1 MKSVAEFL
9 YIKRFSQ
16 RPGPF
21 EKTWAQS
28 QSDIRMDQMKERNND
43 RDRER
48 RKYKGERNVKKR
60 SEEKDK
66 ESSKNNRCKQI
77 IGIKQAK
84 YGSLSK

>member
-48 RKYKGERNVKKR
+48 RQYNDQKKGQR
-60 SEEKDK
+60 
-66 ESSKNNRCKQI
+66 KQ
-77 IGIKQAK
+77 
-84 YGSLSK
+84 

>member
-60 SEEKDK
+60 SEERTKK
-66 ESSKNNRCKQI
+66 AAKI
-77 IGIKQAK
+77 IFVNKTSA
-84 YGSLSK
+84 